1 MGARFSFTGKLIVKT
16 DPDDKMYFKR
26 EGKTKGDKPSNYK
39 SLSMQVGSDKNNRAF
54 VEIFGMESKVI
65 KTMDTD
71 NKKIDIDW
79 DDRFDEKVVKGVAN
93 FKKTVVKIGDSD
105 RKEFVASYDAIEYI
119 IDHIDELKD
128 KDVTIT
134 GQRSKNLYK
143 NKLSDRFQ
151 ITGLYPAGDDTPRR
165 LSTTMD
171 FFFTKDS
178 FDLTDW
184 DEEHKLYINGW
195 TDEYISDVKEN
206 RYVSQQLIFD
216 CSKINWDNEKHVA
229 MVNYRLKCLGCELN
243 DNNKPVV
250 KIKGKNV
257 YKMGVIAT
265 YLNGSEELEFNES
278 MLTPM
283 QKEAVE
289 LGINKLEDFKPAGS
303 TFGERVTIYKLRDF
317 NMRKDSEYEDGYV
330 DTEITIGEFDEKVW
344 IPADDDTFN
353 EVEGAE
359 DNLPFES
366 KDESDEDDLFG

>member
-93 FKKTVVKIGDSD
+93 YKKTVVKIGDSD
-105 RKEFVASYDAIEYI
+105 RKEFIASYDAIEYI

-165 LSTTMD
+165 LSATMD
-171 FFFTKDS
+171 LFFTKDS
-178 FDLTDW
+178 FELDDW

-206 RYVSQQLIFD
+206 RYVPQQLIFD

-243 DNNKPVV
+243 NNKPVV

-330 DTEITIGEFDEKVW
+330 DTEMTIGEFDEKVW